1 MLKQPRAVWAVAFA
15 CVIAFMGIGLVD
27 PILKS
32 IAAQLQASPSQVSLM
47 FTSYMAIMGIAM
59 LVTGVVSSR
68 IGAKRTLLS
77 GLVLII
83 IFAAL
88 AGSSNSVGAIVGF
101 RAGWGLGNA
110 LFVATALATIVMSAR
125 GSTGQAIIL
134 FEAALGIGIASG
146 PLIGGVLG
154 EHSWRAPFYGV
165 SVLMIIA
172 LVATAFFLPSTPPT
186 GRRTSLA
193 DPLKALKRKPLRL
206 IALTAIF
213 YNIGF
218 FTILAAGPFALPDA
232 GIIQIGWIYFGWG
245 LLVAFVSVCV
255 APVIQRAIGTVPA
268 ILATLVLFT
277 ADLVMMAVWADNA
290 TVVTIGI
297 VISGAFI
304 GNNNTLITEAVMG
317 AAPVERPVA
326 SAAYSFVRFCGG
338 AIGPYAALKLFGTPP
353 NATCTRR
360 SGSALRACSSA
371 WSSWPPASAPSLGP
385 PTPPKRWTTSATWSP
400 RRRSRPRRCWSA
412 TSTDT
417 LPLGRPRH
425 RNRGGGVVVS
435 AILLDGGQRQG
446 WCASPGP
453 APSYPPHPRG

>member
-1 MLKQPRAVWAVAFA
+1 MLRQPRAVWAVAFA

-32 IAAQLQASPSQVSLM
+32 IAAQLDATPSDVSLM

-68 IGAKRTLLS
+68 IGPKRTLIG

-83 IFAAL
+83 VFAAL

-110 LFVATALATIVMSAR
+110 LFVATALATIVMSAS
-125 GSTGQAIIL
+125 GSTAQAIIL

-146 PLIGGVLG
+146 PLVGGVLG
-154 EHSWRAPFYGV
+154 EHSWRAPFFGV
-165 SVLMIIA
+165 SCLMIIA
-172 LVATAFFLPSTPPT
+172 LVATAFFLPTTPPS
-186 GRRTSLA
+186 GRKTSLA
-193 DPLKALKRKPLRL
+193 DPFRALKHKALLL

-232 GIIQIGWIYFGWG
+232 GIIQIGWVYFGWG
-245 LLVAFVSVCV
+245 LLVAFVSVVV
-255 APVIQRAIGTVPA
+255 APIVQRLVGTVPA
-268 ILATLVLFT
+268 ILGTLVLFC
-277 ADLVMMAVWADNA
+277 ADLAVMAVFADHP

-297 VISGAFI
+297 VVSGAFI
-304 GNNNTLITEAVMG
+304 GSNNTLITEAVMG

-338 AIGPYAALKLFGTPP
+338 AIGPYVALKLFE
-353 NATCTRR
+353 
-360 SGSALRACSSA
+360 
-371 WSSWPPASAPSLGP
+371 
-385 PTPPKRWTTSATWSP
+385 
-400 RRRSRPRRCWSA
+400 
-412 TSTDT
+412 
-417 LPLGRPRH
+417 H
-425 RNRGGGVVVS
+425 
-435 AILLDGGQRQG
+435 GGQVHVHAPFWFGAAAVGLGILVLAAGARTVAG
-446 WCASPGP
+446 RTAHDP
-453 APSYPPHPRG
+453 AGSEPETEAVLAGDAA

>member
-32 IAAQLQASPSQVSLM
+32 IASQLDATPSQVSLM

-83 IFAAL
+83 VFAAL
-88 AGSSNSVGAIVGF
+88 AGASNSVSAIVAF

-110 LFVATALATIVMSAR
+110 LFVATALATIVMSAK

-154 EHSWRAPFYGV
+154 EQSWRAPFFGV
-165 SVLMIIA
+165 SVLMVIA
-172 LVATAFFLPSTPPT
+172 LVATTIFLPSTPPT

-193 DPLKALKRKPLRL
+193 DPFKALTHKPLLL

-218 FTILAAGPFALPDA
+218 FTILAAGPFALPEA
-232 GIIQIGWIYFGWG
+232 GIIEIGWIYFGWG
-245 LLVAFVSVCV
+245 LLVAFVSVVV
-255 APVIQRAIGTVPA
+255 APVVQRAIGTVPA

-277 ADLVMMAVWADNA
+277 ADLAVMGLFADDP

-297 VISGAFI
+297 IVSGAFI
-304 GNNNTLITEAVMG
+304 GCNNTLITEAVMG

-326 SAAYSFVRFCGG
+326 SAAYSFVRFTGG
-338 AIGPYAALKLFGTPP
+338 AVGPYVALKLFGSE
-353 NATCTRR
+353 A
-360 SGSALRACSSA
+360 
-371 WSSWPPASAPSLGP
+371 APHVHAPFVFG
-385 PTPPKRWTTSATWSP
+385 AVMV
-400 RRRSRPRRCWSA
+400 A
-412 TSTDT
+412 I
-417 LPLGRPRH
+417 
-425 RNRGGGVVVS
+425 GVVVL
-435 AILLDGGQRQG
+435 AVGARTVARTTHHEETQEDELEAVLVGDLD
-446 WCASPGP
+446 
-453 APSYPPHPRG
+453 